1 MIAGIGL
8 KMKKDVSVKQLGCFK
23 ELLRKIGL
31 VAEVDPM
38 VFGYIRVAVDD
49 QDFAGNHLQLSL
61 GALRVL
67 ELMLPVENER
77 TNF

>member
-31 VAEVDPM
+31 VAEVDP
-38 VFGYIRVAVDD
+38 
-49 QDFAGNHLQLSL
+49 
-61 GALRVL
+61 
-67 ELMLPVENER
+67 
-77 TNF
+77 